1 MYHNNSILFLRAYFM
16 ILCCLVDVECI
27 IVRVMMVTLF
37 SNYALWCVP
46 ILFDILVNATKEL
59 QSDVRDEQTP
69 ACSQHTRWY
78 FLQTYMLTF
87 VGKKK
92 KFKPHIGCSIFWQ
105 KLHSACRNQKQ
116 LAVNLSFD
124 SKWVLLDPSH
134 WVTLEQSTRKPGQT
148 ELRELP
154 RSLLPAVSS
163 DSLQTSEN

>member
-1 MYHNNSILFLRAYFM
+1 MYHNNSILFLRAYLM
-16 ILCCLVDVECI
+16 ILCRLVDVECI

-92 KFKPHIGCSIFWQ
+92 KIKPHIGCSIFWQ
-105 KLHSACRNQKQ
+105 TLHSACRNQKQ

-154 RSLLPAVSS
+154 RSPLPAVSS

>member
-16 ILCCLVDVECI
+16 ILCRLVDVECI

-92 KFKPHIGCSIFWQ
+92 KIKPHIGCSISWQ
-105 KLHSACRNQKQ
+105 TLHSACRNQKQ

-134 WVTLEQSTRKPGQT
+134 WVTLEQLTRKPGQT

-154 RSLLPAVSS
+154 RSPLPAVSS

>member
-1 MYHNNSILFLRAYFM
+1 MYHNNSILFLRAYLM
-16 ILCCLVDVECI
+16 ILCRLVDVECI

-92 KFKPHIGCSIFWQ
+92 KIKPHIGCSISWQ
-105 KLHSACRNQKQ
+105 TLHSACRNQKQ

-134 WVTLEQSTRKPGQT
+134 WVTLEQLTRKPGQT

-154 RSLLPAVSS
+154 RSPLPAVSS

>member
-16 ILCCLVDVECI
+16 ILCRLVDVECI

-37 SNYALWCVP
+37 SNYALSCVP

-92 KFKPHIGCSIFWQ
+92 KIKPHIGCSIFWQ

>member
-16 ILCCLVDVECI
+16 ILCRLVDVECI

-92 KFKPHIGCSIFWQ
+92 KIKPHIGCSISWQ

-154 RSLLPAVSS
+154 RSPLPAVSS

>member
-16 ILCCLVDVECI
+16 ILCRLVDVECI

-92 KFKPHIGCSIFWQ
+92 KIKPHIGCSISWQ
-105 KLHSACRNQKQ
+105 TLHSACRNRKQ

-134 WVTLEQSTRKPGQT
+134 WVTLEQLTRKPGQT